1 MMSVDCSFCE
11 GLLPVSTDRENTEKH
26 EFELYFG
33 NYRLFH
39 VIKRNC
45 LSTVYRG
52 EHVHLGSSAIVK
64 VLNSWSATEEH
75 IHQFCAE
82 ARLHASLRHTNV
94 IRVLDFGIRGR
105 TPFIIMDYAA
115 RGTLQDYL
123 PTGTPL
129 PLTTIVPYVRQIA
142 NALQYVHNRKLIHRD
157 VKAQNIL
164 LGPRGEVWLSDFGI
178 AIAAQPWGKQLAQPS
193 VGTAQYVAPEQ
204 IEGHPLTASDQYAL
218 AVQIYTWL
226 AGRPPFIGSSM
237 QLCKQHLYTTPPRLS
252 ELVPALPAQV
262 EAVVMRGLEKDPYQ
276 RFSCVSDFAH
286 ALYFAAYEHDT
297 EPALPAFS
305 EWSSSAML
313 PAAFLDGQGTSFWSS
328 EA

>member
-1 MMSVDCSFCE
+1 MMSVDRYSYK
-11 GLLPVSTDRENTEKH
+11 GSLPVSTERENTEKQQL
-26 EFELYFG
+26 ELYFG
-33 NYRLFH
+33 NYRLFQ
-39 VIKRNC
+39 VIKRNS

-123 PTGTPL
+123 PTGVPL

-142 NALQYVHNRKLIHRD
+142 NALQYVHNRNLIHRD
-157 VKAQNIL
+157 VKAQNVL
-164 LGPRGEVWLSDFGI
+164 LGPSDEVWLSDFGI
-178 AIAAQPWGKQLAQPS
+178 AVATQPCEQQQAQPS

-218 AVQIYTWL
+218 AVQTYTWL

-237 QLCKQHLYTTPPRLS
+237 QLCKQHLYTTPPRLR
-252 ELVPALPAQV
+252 ELVPALPAHV

-276 RFSCVSDFAH
+276 RFSCISDFAH
-286 ALYFAAYEHDT
+286 ALHLAAYEHAS
-297 EPALPAFS
+297 EPALSAFSERSWSAMIPAFS
-305 EWSSSAML
+305 AGEES
-313 PAAFLDGQGTSFWSS
+313 SFWSS
-328 EA
+328 GA